1 MGSYLVKLL
10 TNPENFKFYAG
21 NTEGQVGSVSTPT
34 FFGQKSIPY
43 GKDRPGGGDSGQP
56 FIPKNLQVGVKN
68 SSFYNDFVIR
78 GGVEAPLSAAEDIAR
93 LTKYFVNIKN
103 PGGLLFVAKQNLL
116 SRVGTKTEA
125 SFGYGYL
132 GGFLNEG
139 AYTPLSTIAQA
150 GVGWA
155 GGHLNK
161 QGLDPT
167 GLLSFETSGLVA
179 KGGTIPPTK
188 YPSTFGINSE
198 GETSRNGRGD
208 SFAIRKYGDVVYDN
222 NLERNNNTPPE
233 AQYIVPEAEYRK
245 ANRASSRLERKIQRT
260 EASNKKYQ
268 QEQNKNPKK
277 FTKLTDTYK
286 SVYDPLF
293 NFRKSIS
300 NAVTS
305 PVIGAET
312 QTGPT
317 YNPASPNLAKF
328 EKKVNSFLV
337 SFDQYRDDQLAKK
350 VSRRELNQRAAEGK
364 LLSANAKLDA
374 ANIQADANYLDALR
388 EASLS
393 RTLYANRLL
402 DLWDTRG
409 LNQTSP
415 VYTSTPEIYSYGGG
429 PGSVLGV
436 GKTTIKF
443 ATLNDGTTPA
453 RTGVNMVDPYRQ
465 YGRRA
470 VEYKTTNMF
479 GSTYTPGSYGS
490 VSLSYAEI
498 YDTSITE
505 EDLFGVKDYLV
516 TYNNKPNLQTFNP
529 ENVWQNSKTSISTW
543 SQVDLNSPFDNP
555 EFNQLNVL
563 DRGTLEDFR
572 KRLDVAANPTFLSVS
587 PSYKLNATNANGD
600 SISGNIEKRI
610 NYRNP
615 SRRGNISNYQAGKR
629 DTLNNARLS
638 PVDYINAF
646 PIYQADQATNNE
658 LTKDLIDF
666 RIGIYDNNTIGVGN
680 TIQLNWLHFRVFLD
694 DFSDSYDA
702 EWKGIEYM
710 GRGEKF
716 YRYTGFK
723 RDVGI
728 KFTIAAASK
737 EELIPIYKKLNYLA
751 SSTAPYYSENG
762 YMSGN
767 LSRITLGGWLVETPG
782 FISSV
787 DLSIPDESPWE
798 VNVPILTKSDPNVKQ
813 LPHMVQV
820 TLKFTPIHTT
830 RPRINNLTDTPK
842 PANISAANI
851 LNSDTTVYGTTGR
864 FIKLE
869 DSNGNSYDTKPS
881 YKNLNGIPDKFLISK
896 GLFPTNDIN
905 DLELRGL
912 PQEQTDEMYNSYFDL
927 ENSPPEQTDAS
938 YNWYYSLD
946 NLEYVRMEDLDF

>member
-1 MGSYLVKLL
+1 MGLFELL
-10 TNPENFKFYAG
+10 TDPGDFKFYWEKQSGGLAG
-21 NTEGQVGSVSTPT
+21 GANPNNVNPRG
-34 FFGQKSIPY
+34 IPY

-68 SSFYNDFVIR
+68 SAFYNDFVVR
-78 GGVEAPLSAAEDIAR
+78 GGIEAPLSAAEDIAR

-103 PGGLLFVAKQNLL
+103 PSGLLFTAKQNLL

-125 SFGYGYL
+125 SFGFGYL

-155 GGHLNK
+155 GGHVNK

-167 GLLSFETSGLVA
+167 GILSFETSGLVG

-188 YPSTFGINSE
+188 SPSTFSINSE
-198 GETSRNGRGD
+198 GEVTRNGRGP

-222 NLERNNNTPPE
+222 NLERNNDTPPE

-260 EASNKKYQ
+260 EASSKKYQ
-268 QEQNKNPKK
+268 QEQNKSPKK
-277 FTKLTDTYK
+277 FTTSKSLTFTTDSGAQYKL
-286 SVYDPLF
+286 
-293 NFRKSIS
+293 
-300 NAVTS
+300 
-305 PVIGAET
+305 
-312 QTGPT
+312 QT
-317 YNPASPNLAKF
+317 PNLAKF

-350 VSRRELNQRAAEGK
+350 VSRREFNQRAAEGK

-479 GSTYTPGSYGS
+479 GSTYMPGSYGS

-529 ENVWQNSKTSISTW
+529 ENVWQNSATKFSTW
-543 SQVDLNSPFDNP
+543 GQPFYQAIPKPSSPEDV
-555 EFNQLNVL
+555 ET
-563 DRGTLEDFR
+563 REDFR
-572 KRLDVAANPTFLSVS
+572 RSLEYNPTFLSTS
-587 PSYKLNATNANGD
+587 PSYKLSEADT
-600 SISGNIEKRI
+600 GNIEKRI
-610 NYRNP
+610 NYRSP
-615 SRRGNISNYQAGKR
+615 GRKGNRYDYTRGKR
-629 DTLNNARLS
+629 DQNTNRLLS
-638 PVDYINAF
+638 PVDLINAF
-646 PIYQADQATNNE
+646 PIYNSPTATNNP

-666 RIGIYDNNTIGVGN
+666 RIGIFDNSAIGSSA
-680 TIQLNWLHFRVFLD
+680 LKYNWLHFRVFLD
-694 DFSDSYDA
+694 DFSDSYDG

-716 YRYTGFK
+716 YRYNGFK
-723 RDVGI
+723 RDVSI
-728 KFTIAAASK
+728 KFTIAVASK
-737 EELIPIYKKLNYLA
+737 EELVPIYKKLNYLA
-751 SSTAPYYSENG
+751 SSIAPYYSTNG
-762 YMSGN
+762 FMSGN
-767 LSRITLGGWLVETPG
+767 LSRITLGGWLVEQPG

-798 VNVPILTKSDPNVKQ
+798 TNVPIDGKTSDIYAPQ

-820 TLKFTPIHTT
+820 TLKFTPIHKR
-830 RPRINNLTDTPK
+830 RPEIM
-842 PANISAANI
+842 
-851 LNSDTTVYGTTGR
+851 
-864 FIKLE
+864 KLE
-869 DSNGNSYDTKPS
+869 NNP
-881 YKNLNGIPDKFLISK
+881 N
-896 GLFPTNDIN
+896 PTNITEDNVLIDPTKYGEN
-905 DLELRGL
+905 GKFIAIKATDQTTDSYNANQNYQYPSIGNLFTSPPTEDTQAKNVSLVRGNQKGSIEGLYPSPLDSPIVSPTFNQSNQIPVTNELS
-912 PQEQTDEMYNSYFDL
+912 EQTDEAYNEFFNESDGF
-927 ENSPPEQTDAS
+927 S
-938 YNWYYSLD
+938 
-946 NLEYVRMEDLDF
+946 R

>member
-10 TNPENFKFYAG
+10 TNPEDFKFYAG
-21 NTEGQVGSVSTPT
+21 GTEGQVGYVSNTT
-34 FFGQKSIPY
+34 TFGQKNIPY
-43 GKDRPGGGDSGQP
+43 GKDRPGGGSSGQP
-56 FIPKNLQVGVKN
+56 FIPKNIQVGVKN
-68 SSFYNDFVIR
+68 SAFYNDFIVR
-78 GGVEAPLSAAEDIAR
+78 GGIEAPLSAAEDIAR

-103 PGGLLFVAKQNLL
+103 PSGLLFTAKQNLL

-125 SFGYGYL
+125 SFGFGYL

-155 GGHLNK
+155 GGHVNK

-167 GLLSFETSGLVA
+167 GILSFETSGLVG

-188 YPSTFGINSE
+188 SPSTFSINSE
-198 GETSRNGRGD
+198 GEVTRNGRGP

-222 NLERNNNTPPE
+222 NLERNNDTPPE

-245 ANRASSRLERKIQRT
+245 ANRASNRLERQIQRT
-260 EASNKKYQ
+260 EASSKKYQ
-268 QEQNKNPKK
+268 QEQNKSPKK
-277 FTKLTDTYK
+277 FTTSKSLTFTTDSGAQYKL
-286 SVYDPLF
+286 
-293 NFRKSIS
+293 
-300 NAVTS
+300 
-305 PVIGAET
+305 
-312 QTGPT
+312 QT
-317 YNPASPNLAKF
+317 PNLAKF

-350 VSRRELNQRAAEGK
+350 VSRREFNQRAAEGK

-429 PGSVLGV
+429 PGSVLGI

-479 GSTYTPGSYGS
+479 GSTYMPGSYGS

-498 YDTSITE
+498 YNTDITE

-516 TYNNKPNLQTFNP
+516 TYNNKPTLQTFNP
-529 ENVWQNSKTSISTW
+529 ENVWQNSKTNVSTW

-555 EFNQLNVL
+555 EFSQLNVL
-563 DRGTLEDFR
+563 ERGTLEDFR
-572 KRLDVAANPTFLSVS
+572 KRLDPASNPTFLSVS

-629 DTLNNARLS
+629 DTRNGALLS

-646 PIYQADQATNNE
+646 PIYQADQATSNE

-680 TIQLNWLHFRVFLD
+680 AIKLNWLHFRVFLD
-694 DFSDSYDA
+694 DFSDSYGA

-723 RDVGI
+723 REVNL
-728 KFTIAAASK
+728 KFTIAVASK
-737 EELIPIYKKLNYLA
+737 EELLPIYKKLNYLA

-798 VNVPILTKSDPNVKQ
+798 TNVPINEGPDPNVKQ

-830 RPRINNLTDTPK
+830 RPRINNLTNTPN
-842 PANISAANI
+842 PGNISTANI
-851 LNSDTTVYGTTGR
+851 LTGDTTTYGSTGR
-864 FIKLE
+864 FIGLK
-869 DSNGNSYDTKPS
+869 DGTNDSYDTKPT
-881 YKNLNGIPDKFLISK
+881 YTNPNGISPSIPEEIEIPRKL
-896 GLFPTNDIN
+896 NEQEDIIPSSN
-905 DLELRGL
+905 VDYIL
-912 PQEQTDEMYNSYFDL
+912 PQLRVNFSSPIDNQGGVDL
-927 ENSPPEQTDAS
+927 
-938 YNWYYSLD
+938 
-946 NLEYVRMEDLDF
+946 VRGDQGNAFNP